1 LIGHSGATGLRNVKS
16 RLAAEVI
23 WPPNCAVA
31 RNHDAYLSVAEGVIG
46 ARFFPSI
53 VIYASEFHRHCL
65 ITAARQVVITVQQK
79 NEQTAALRNSKYKF
93 LFTIYLFSRRF
104 TVIFKLSLSG
114 KNSNSR
120 LANQTVV

>member
-1 LIGHSGATGLRNVKS
+1 MLSLLIGHSCAAALRNVKS

-23 WPPNCAVA
+23 WPPNCAVG
-31 RNHDAYLSVAEGVIG
+31 RKHDAYLSVAEGVIG

-79 NEQTAALRNSKYKF
+79 N
-93 LFTIYLFSRRF
+93 
-104 TVIFKLSLSG
+104 
-114 KNSNSR
+114 
-120 LANQTVV
+120 